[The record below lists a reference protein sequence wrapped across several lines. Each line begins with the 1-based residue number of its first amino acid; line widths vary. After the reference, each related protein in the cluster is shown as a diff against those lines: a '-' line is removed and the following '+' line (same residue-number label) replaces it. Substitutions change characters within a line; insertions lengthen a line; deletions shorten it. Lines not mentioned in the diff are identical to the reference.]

1 MSICSECG
9 GKCCKEFPGIFHPE
23 DFQDVEK
30 EYDPKIMCL
39 DFWEGE
45 YEDTGV
51 RQPYF
56 VRMRSVKDGNHVSNG
71 LWSGTCVNLGDDGC
85 KLPAERRAAQ
95 CIQLV
100 PHESHNCDV
109 PEKYTKRELVRAW
122 LPYQEELK
130 KIKERGH
137 V

>member
-1 MSICSECG
+1 MSTCSECG
-9 GKCCKEFPGIFHPE
+9 GECCKRFPGIFHPQ
-23 DFQDVEK
+23 DFLDIEK
-30 EYDPKIMCL
+30 EYDSKIMCL

-56 VRMRSVKDGNHVSNG
+56 VRMRSIKDRDRVANG
-71 LWSGTCVNLGDDGC
+71 LWFGECINLGNDGC
-85 KLPAERRAAQ
+85 KLPFERRAAQ

-100 PHESHNCDV
+100 PDESHDCTV
-109 PEKYTKRELVRAW
+109 PKEYTKQELVRAW
-122 LPYQEELK
+122 LPYQEELRR
-130 KIKERGH
+130 IRESGY